1 RLCDSGRKVV
11 LVTGREIEDLLAIF
25 PDVEVF
31 DRVVAENGGVVY
43 RPASRE
49 HKTLGEAPPP
59 ELISALRARGISPL
73 SVGHC
78 LVVTREPNGAG
89 VTELMEKLIDGDL
102 ADLEGRLSRHAILL
116 GTRETSEEVRLNPYG
131 LGVLIAGSSGSG
143 KSTIA
148 TGVLERL
155 AERRYQFC
163 IVDPE
168 GDYALLENAIVLGDK
183 QRAPTVAGALDVL
196 EQPNRNVV
204 VNLLGLGLDERP
216 AFFSRLLPGLQD
228 LRPRTGRPPWTV

>member
-1 RLCDSGRKVV
+1 AGSGRW
-11 LVTGREIEDLLAIF
+11 G
-25 PDVEVF
+25 
-31 DRVVAENGGVVY
+31 
-43 RPASRE
+43 
-49 HKTLGEAPPP
+49 
-59 ELISALRARGISPL
+59 
-73 SVGHC
+73 
-78 LVVTREPNGAG
+78 
-89 VTELMEKLIDGDL
+89 
-102 ADLEGRLSRHAILL
+102 
-116 GTRETSEEVRLNPYG
+116 
-131 LGVLIAGSSGSG
+131 
-143 KSTIA
+143 IA

-155 AERRYQFC
+155 ARLRYQFC

-228 LRPRTGRPPWTV
+228 LRSRTGRPHWIVVDEAHHLLPASSDRKSVV